1 MGSGIWSRELS
12 HVLGLVPPWWQ
23 TGSLVSSEALR
34 AWVCRKLLRAKV
46 PTRAAG
52 QLLDD
57 GLHHLEPEQMRMERK
72 TAAERERE
80 RDGAKKI
87 QKTRAYLKRGKTR
100 EKVKG
105 ELNKEQERAR
115 EKERDSKR
123 ESQMKRGDA
132 GEEPHPVAATRV
144 EDV

>member
-1 MGSGIWSRELS
+1 
-12 HVLGLVPPWWQ
+12 
-23 TGSLVSSEALR
+23 
-34 AWVCRKLLRAKV
+34 
-46 PTRAAG
+46 
-52 QLLDD
+52 
-57 GLHHLEPEQMRMERK
+57 MRMERK